1 MEAIFVALIL
11 GSFGLIGWSNHLRN
25 QRHHVAVQAKTDRFN
40 KIIDRFSADE
50 ELLKFLQ
57 SEKGQ
62 ATLNKLVA
70 TGKGTKVPILVT
82 ASAGIVSIFIGLGA
96 ALIALTYENDLI
108 FGAVFMSALGLG
120 LLTAATFS
128 YFMARKWGLFHE
140 SRLDEFGRDAITAQ

>member
-40 KIIDRFSADE
+40 KIIGRFSADE

-62 ATLNKLVA
+62 AMLNKLVA

-82 ASAGIVSIFIGLGA
+82 ASARIF
-96 ALIALTYENDLI
+96 
-108 FGAVFMSALGLG
+108 
-120 LLTAATFS
+120 
-128 YFMARKWGLFHE
+128 
-140 SRLDEFGRDAITAQ
+140 

>member
-25 QRHHVAVQAKTDRFN
+25 QRYHVAVQAKTDRFN

-62 ATLNKLVA
+62 ATLNKIVSA
-70 TGKGTKVPILVT
+70 GKGTKVPILVT
-82 ASAGIVSIFIGLGA
+82 ASAGIVSLFIGLGA
-96 ALIALTYENDLI
+96 TIIAIGYENDLI
-108 FGAVFMSALGLG
+108 FAAVFMSALGLG
-120 LLTAATFS
+120 LLAASAFS
-128 YFMARKWGLFHE
+128 YFLARKWGLFNENH
-140 SRLDEFGRDAITAQ
+140 LDEFGHSATAQK